1 MNYVY
6 IIRCNDNSLYT
17 GWTNN
22 LEKRFE
28 DHSKGKGAK
37 YTRGRGPL
45 KLVYFE
51 KFDTKEEAMKRE
63 YAIKKLTKVQ
73 KEELIGGFNEKL
85 DYNI

>member
-6 IIRCNDNSLYT
+6 IIKCKDNSLYT

-22 LEKRFE
+22 LERRFKAHTE
-28 DHSKGKGAK
+28 GKGAK

-51 KFDTKEEAMKRE
+51 ELEDKIEAMKRE
-63 YAIKKLTKVQ
+63 YEIKKMSRKNKLEMIK
-73 KEELIGGFNEKL
+73 KFNK
-85 DYNI
+85 